1 MGFLVFAGIL
11 YTGKKGFKAPSEAVH
26 GAGYPR
32 IRVLVIE
39 GCRNVRKEKRSGGS
53 TCDGTERARV
63 GKEVK
68 ETGMVPMIV
77 HVMRYVISKE
87 RKKKSS

>member
-32 IRVLVIE
+32 IWVLVIE
-39 GCRNVRKEKRSGGS
+39 GCRNVRKGN
-53 TCDGTERARV
+53 
-63 GKEVK
+63 
-68 ETGMVPMIV
+68 
-77 HVMRYVISKE
+77 VMTVDLFLFFSFI
-87 RKKKSS
+87 